1 MHSCTMYGQR
11 KVRAYRGEVKALFDL
26 LGDDHD
32 LRVVH
37 AILVERPASVGAARQ
52 FKGGLDLIERR

>member
-11 KVRAYRGEVKALFDL
+11 RCAHIVAKALFDL
-26 LGDDHD
+26 LGGDHD

-52 FKGGLDLIERR
+52 FKRGLDLIERR